1 MGFLSVGA
9 LKGRV
14 KEIINS
20 RSDGESLKPEGS
32 DFKLIKGLLGFHPK
46 GEEKSKDMVG
56 IKVQKSTQGESRC
69 FFMVKQD
76 GKEEDF
82 SAKKCLDAVE
92 ANPPYVQTE
101 PKAKAEAKAKPE
113 TKAVEPPAEKA
124 TQTAAKP
131 PAEKTT

>member
-32 DFKLIKGLLGFHPK
+32 DFKLIKGLLDFHPK
-46 GEEKSKDMVG
+46 GAEKSKDLVG

-113 TKAVEPPAEKA
+113 AKAAAVASSSAVPVAEKA
-124 TQTAAKP
+124 QEP
-131 PAEKTT
+131 